1 MKLTDYITG
10 HKLDISVQVI
20 TEMHSRGPWTE
31 IKTGVNIDG
40 IVVTSKYT
48 VRESVPQIMELIRK
62 EKTS

>member
-10 HKLDISVQVI
+10 HRLDIAVGVI

>member
-1 MKLTDYITG
+1 MKLTDYITNQQ
-10 HKLDISVQVI
+10 LDISAQI
-20 TEMHSRGPWTE
+20 IMELHSRGPFTE

-40 IVVTSKYT
+40 IVETSRYT

>member
-31 IKTGVNIDG
+31 IKTGINIDG